1 MGVHCHKCGKAVNTL
16 SKRRHRCRKVRPK
29 KVVVNSRSQSFLI
42 QPKVV
47 YWSAERCEKAL
58 EVLKS
63 WSTTAK
69 DYQSS
74 LTVERRRR

>member
-1 MGVHCHKCGKAVNTL
+1 MGVHCQKCGKAVNTL
-16 SKRRHRCRKVRPK
+16 SKRRHRCRKVLQEN
-29 KVVVNSRSQSFLI
+29 VATNSQSFLI

-74 LTVERRRR
+74 LSVERRRR

>member
-1 MGVHCHKCGKAVNTL
+1 MGVQCQQCGKEVNTL
-16 SKRRHRCRKVRPK
+16 SKRRHRCRKVPESI
-29 KVVVNSRSQSFLI
+29 VAQNNHQLFLI

-47 YWSAERCEKAL
+47 YWSAARCEKAL
-58 EVLKS
+58 DVLKS

-74 LTVERRRR
+74 LSVERRRR